1 MDQHYHVMSIFA
13 NGNVEDMKTG
23 YFSLVKY
30 SATYFSVHQMVPLTL
45 WKNIF
50 KISKDVDKYLWKKT
64 LLRIEIALFALQS
77 NVALEI
83 FFSQLRYVKNNLL
96 TRL

>member
-30 SATYFSVHQMVPLTL
+30 SATYFSVHQMAPLAL

-50 KISKDVDKYLWKKT
+50 KISKDVGKYLWKKNT
-64 LLRIEIALFALQS
+64 PPYRNSFMCTSIKCS
-77 NVALEI
+77 TRNI
-83 FFSQLRYVKNNLL
+83 F
-96 TRL
+96 

>member
-1 MDQHYHVMSIFA
+1 MSISA
-13 NGNVEDMKTG
+13 NGNVEDMKAG

-30 SATYFSVHQMVPLTL
+30 SATYFSVHQMAPLTL

-50 KISKDVDKYLWKKT
+50 KISKDVGKYLWKKT
-64 LLRIEIALFALQS
+64 LLPIEIALCTLQS
-77 NVALEI
+77 NAALEI
-83 FFSQLRYVKNNLL
+83 FFSQLKYVENNLL